1 MLSICALMLV
11 NVCKF
16 FEKTNPS
23 WNCGRVDH
31 PELPTDV
38 GSNTG
43 SWPTLREG
51 WSISASSRSNT
62 ASSGRRSLPRF
73 GGP

>member
-51 WSISASSRSNT
+51 
-62 ASSGRRSLPRF
+62 
-73 GGP
+73 